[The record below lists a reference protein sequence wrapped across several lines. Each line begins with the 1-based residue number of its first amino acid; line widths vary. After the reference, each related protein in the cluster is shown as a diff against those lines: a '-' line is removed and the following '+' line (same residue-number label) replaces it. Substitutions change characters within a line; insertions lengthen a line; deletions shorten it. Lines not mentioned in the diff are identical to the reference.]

1 VSTFI
6 VRLTLALVILAVV
19 AAEPAP
25 AQASAQALRRSA
37 ENIIWS
43 PFDLA
48 STPVLLGY
56 TMVRNFYAS
65 KKYSLPQKLYLSPP
79 ALLYGSVFVVTTSV
93 GGAFARGAA
102 GLIEMPVGIGALVLN
117 KDPAPFY
124 DTGGMKALVNYPN
137 DIFTVRFAINQIA
150 D

>member
-1 VSTFI
+1 VSTSI
-6 VRLTLALVILAVV
+6 VRLIAALAILA
-19 AAEPAP
+19 AAAAP
-25 AQASAQALRRSA
+25 AAAAASAKALRRSA
-37 ENIIWS
+37 ENIVWS

-65 KKYSLPQKLYLSPP
+65 KKYSVPQKIYLSPP

-93 GGAFARGAA
+93 GGAFARGTA
-102 GLIEMPVGIGALVLN
+102 GLLEMPIGIGALVLD